1 MSGWALKEAE
11 ESCTTVFERALAGE
25 PQFIMRGR
33 KPALLV
39 VSVQFDGSSR
49 NPPRKTVV
57 QKRRPR
63 TLFDALRS
71 CPCGDDLAALIP
83 DRTSYPPSYFERTGG
98 FDEEH
103 R

>member
-11 ESCTTVFERALAGE
+11 ESCNTVFERALAGE

-39 VSVQFDGSSR
+39 VSVQFDGGSR
-49 NPPRKTVV
+49 NVRRKTAAR
-57 QKRRPR
+57 KRKPR
-63 TLFDALRS
+63 TLFEALRS
-71 CPCGDDLAALIP
+71 CPYGDDLAALIP
-83 DRTSYPPSYFERTGG
+83 DRNAFPQSYFERTGG
-98 FDEEH
+98 FIGE